1 MIIDRIWN
9 KKEQKLII
17 SYIDKL
23 GNRQFYQKYFHHF
36 KTYEYDED
44 GEFENWN
51 GRRIK
56 RVFKDTLTYT
66 PNEFDI
72 LEFLYEMDPEM
83 NKLFHA
89 QYFPKL
95 YTWDIETEV
104 SDEFP
109 DPEKA
114 EQKITAISLVGPDM
128 SCIVYGLHNLSI
140 EKQERFKKRYLDWI

>member
-140 EKQERFKKRYLDWI
+140 